1 MSTETAKTIKRH
13 WHIIWYLSSGHYV
26 STTNIREHLADLG
39 IDVELR
45 TIQRDLSILKEHFPL
60 ECRKDS
66 VPHSWRWQKSPSPTN
81 ALNVTQAVT
90 LRLVEEQLQEVLS
103 PRLIQELQPL
113 FAQAKVVTGMAEVT
127 QKIDDIFKTT
137 MPKPTGGRP
146 YGLMG
151 GQDNGIGGILGERV
165 RSWLQDVFSKENKQQ
180 DFKRLDNAINELIEV
195 MREQGLEELMDG
207 FKS

>member
-13 WHIIWYLSSGHYV
+13 WHIIWYLSSGQYV
-26 STTNIREHLADLG
+26 STSNIREHLTSLN

-60 ECRKDS
+60 DCRKDS
-66 VPHSWRWQKSPSPTN
+66 MPHSWRWQKSPSPSN

-90 LRLVEEQLQEVLS
+90 LRLVEEQLQDLLS

-113 FAQAKVVTGMAEVT
+113 FAQAKAVTGMADVS
-127 QKIDDIFKTT
+127 QQIDHILSSS
-137 MPKPTGGRP
+137 MPKPKGGNTH
-146 YGLMG
+146 GI
-151 GQDNGIGGILGERV
+151 IGGGVGSVGGIIGGV
-165 RSWLQDVFSKENKQQ
+165 RSWLEDVFTQDDKQD
-180 DFKRLDNAINELIEV
+180 DFKQLDKAINELIEV

>member
-45 TIQRDLSILKEHFPL
+45 TIQRDLGILKEHFPL

-113 FAQAKVVTGMAEVT
+113 FAQAKVVTGMAEVS
-127 QKIDDIFKTT
+127 QQIDSIFKSS
-137 MPKPTGGRP
+137 MSKPKGGRTH
-146 YGLMG
+146 GIVGGMG
-151 GQDNGIGGILGERV
+151 GMGSIFGGV
-165 RSWLQDVFSKENKQQ
+165 RSWLEDVFTQEDKQD
-180 DFKRLDNAINELIEV
+180 DFKQLDKAINELIEV